1 MGISVLRPGL
11 EPAPLNCK
19 QPSCGFQNLLRM
31 GPWLRGGQIDYKQHN
46 RICRVGG
53 NGVVLLLV
61 VVELQD
67 LMKLPK
73 LIELCTQKDEF
84 Y

>member
-1 MGISVLRPGL
+1 MHLL
-11 EPAPLNCK
+11 ESPVNGTLAP
-19 QPSCGFQNLLRM
+19 
-31 GPWLRGGQIDYKQHN
+31 WGQIDYKQHN

-53 NGVVLLLV
+53 SGVVLLLV

-73 LIELCTQKDEF
+73 LIELCIQKDEF